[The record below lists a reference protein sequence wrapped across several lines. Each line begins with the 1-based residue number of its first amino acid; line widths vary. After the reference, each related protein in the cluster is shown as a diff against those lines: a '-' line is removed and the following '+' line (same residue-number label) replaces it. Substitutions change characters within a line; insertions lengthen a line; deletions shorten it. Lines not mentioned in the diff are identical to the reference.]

1 MAVKPT
7 LSKGTRD
14 YAPLEVVKRKYLFQ
28 LIEDIF
34 QKYGFQPLETPA
46 VENLSTLTGKYG
58 NEGDK
63 LLFHIRSN
71 RSLKESNPQIAEALK
86 DIQTGFIPDSSDR
99 GLRYD
104 LTVPMARFVAMNWEK
119 LPMPFKR
126 YQIQPVWRGD
136 RPQRGR
142 YQEFYQ
148 CDVDIVG
155 SNSLFNEVE
164 LIQIYEEVFTR
175 LGFQDFT
182 IRFNNRKVLNELA
195 KAWGF
200 ESVFSSVL
208 ISMDKI
214 DKIGISGFA
223 SELQEMEDLSST
235 TALDLVNL
243 LSADFSEQWNI
254 LDEVLGNSEG
264 WKEVNYLLQNVGLS
278 HAKFDISL
286 ARGLDYYTGTVF
298 EVVTHEVQMGSLGGG
313 GRYDNLT
320 EVFGLKN
327 MSGVGVSFG
336 AERILDCMEEL
347 NLFPTELTP
356 SKTKILFAAFDEET
370 FEQCCVFLSTFRK
383 MQVPSE
389 LYPEFGKLKK
399 AMKYADS
406 KQIPWVAILGDSE
419 LKENKISVK
428 NMISGEQNIISWS
441 ELFQLS

>member
-1 MAVKPT
+1 MAIKPT

-28 LIEDIF
+28 LIEEVF

-46 VENLSTLTGKYG
+46 VENLTTLTGKYG

-86 DIQTGFIPDSSDR
+86 DIPTGFIPESSDR

-182 IRFNNRKVLNELA
+182 IRFNHRKVLNELA

-223 SELQEMEDLSST
+223 PELQEMEDLSST

-243 LSADFSEQWNI
+243 LSADVSEQWNI
-254 LDEVLGNSEG
+254 LNQVMGDCEG
-264 WKEVNYLLQNVGLS
+264 WKEVNYLIQKVGNT
-278 HAKFDISL
+278 HAQFDISL

-347 NLFPTELTP
+347 NLFPTQLTP
-356 SKTKILFAAFDEET
+356 SKTKLLFAAFDEET
-370 FEQCCVFLSTFRK
+370 FEQCSSLLFEMRK
-383 MQVPSE
+383 LQVPSE

-419 LKENKISVK
+419 LKEQKISVK
-428 NMISGEQNIISWS
+428 NMISGEQNIISWN

>member
-164 LIQIYEEVFTR
+164 LIQIYEEVFTH
-175 LGFQDFT
+175 LGFKDFT

-223 SELQEMEDLSST
+223 SELQEMEELSST

-243 LSADFSEQWNI
+243 LSSNYSEQWDI

-264 WKEVNYLLQNVGLS
+264 WKEVNYLLQNIALT

-347 NLFPTELTP
+347 KLFPRDLTP
-356 SKTKILFAAFDEET
+356 SKTKILFAAFDQET
-370 FEQCCVFLSTFRK
+370 FEQCCVFLTIFRM

>member
-14 YAPLEVVKRKYLFQ
+14 YAPLEVVKRKYLFK
-28 LIEDIF
+28 LIEEVF

-46 VENLSTLTGKYG
+46 VENLTTLTGKYG

-71 RSLKESNPQIAEALK
+71 RSLKETNPQIAEALK
-86 DIQTGFIPDSSDR
+86 DISTGFIPEASDR

-164 LIQIYEEVFTR
+164 LIQIYNEVFTR
-175 LGFQDFT
+175 LGFQNFT
-182 IRFNNRKVLNELA
+182 IRYNNRKVLNDLA

-223 SELQEMEDLSST
+223 SELQEIEGLSSS

-243 LSADFSEQWNI
+243 LSANTFEQWEI
-254 LDEVLGNSEG
+254 LEEVLGNSEG
-264 WKEVNYLLQNVGLS
+264 WNEVNYLNQNIILTQ
-278 HAKFDISL
+278 AKFDISL

-298 EVVTHEVQMGSLGGG
+298 EVVTNEVQMGSLGGG

-327 MSGVGVSFG
+327 MSGVGISFG

-347 NLFPTELTP
+347 ELFPSDLTP
-356 SKTKILFAAFDEET
+356 SKTKILFTAFDEET
-370 FEQCCVFLSTFRK
+370 FEQCRAFLLIFRN
-383 MQVPSE
+383 MEVPSE
-389 LYPEFGKLKK
+389 LYPEYGKLKK

-419 LKENKISVK
+419 LKQNKISVK
-428 NMISGEQNIISWS
+428 NMISGEQKIISWS

>member
-1 MAVKPT
+1 MAIKPT

-28 LIEDIF
+28 LIEEVF

-46 VENLSTLTGKYG
+46 VENLTTLTGKYG

-71 RSLKESNPQIAEALK
+71 RSLRESNPQIAEALK
-86 DIQTGFIPDSSDR
+86 NITTGFIPEASDR

-104 LTVPMARFVAMNWEK
+104 LTVPMARFVSMNWEK

-155 SNSLFNEVE
+155 SNSLFNDLE
-164 LIQIYEEVFTR
+164 LIHIYEEVFSK
-175 LGFQDFT
+175 LGFQEFG
-182 IRFNNRKVLNELA
+182 IRFNNRKVLNALA
-195 KAWGF
+195 KAWNF
-200 ESVFSSVL
+200 ESVFSRVL

-223 SELQEMEDLSST
+223 TELQEMEDLSSS
-235 TALDLVNL
+235 TAMDLVNL
-243 LSADFSEQWNI
+243 LSSDPTNQWDMLEAAI
-254 LDEVLGNSEG
+254 GSTDG
-264 WKEVNYLLQNVGLS
+264 WKEVVYLVEKVGNT
-278 HAKFDISL
+278 HAQFDVSL

-327 MSGVGVSFG
+327 MSGVGISFG

-347 NLFPTELTP
+347 DLFPSTLSP
-356 SKTKILFAAFDEET
+356 SKTKVLLTAFDEMT
-370 FEQCCVFLSTFRK
+370 FEQCANLLFQLRK
-383 MQVPSE
+383 LNVPSE
-389 LYPEFGKLKK
+389 LFPEFGKLKK

-406 KQIPWVAILGDSE
+406 KQIPWVALLGEDE
-419 LKENKISVK
+419 LTQQKVSLK
-428 NMISGEQNIISWS
+428 NMVTGEQKPISWD
-441 ELFQLS
+441 ELLKFL

>member
-1 MAVKPT
+1 
-7 LSKGTRD
+7 
-14 YAPLEVVKRKYLFQ
+14 
-28 LIEDIF
+28 
-34 QKYGFQPLETPA
+34 
-46 VENLSTLTGKYG
+46 
-58 NEGDK
+58 
-63 LLFHIRSN
+63 
-71 RSLKESNPQIAEALK
+71 
-86 DIQTGFIPDSSDR
+86 
-99 GLRYD
+99 
-104 LTVPMARFVAMNWEK
+104 MARFVAMNWEK

-182 IRFNNRKVLNELA
+182 IRFNHRKVLNELA

-243 LSADFSEQWNI
+243 LSADVSEQWNI
-254 LDEVLGNSEG
+254 LNQVMGDCEG
-264 WKEVNYLLQNVGLS
+264 WKEVNYLIHKVGNT
-278 HAKFDISL
+278 HAQFDISL

-347 NLFPTELTP
+347 NLFPTQLTP
-356 SKTKILFAAFDEET
+356 SKTKLLFAAFDEET
-370 FEQCCVFLSTFRK
+370 FEQCSSLLFEMRK
-383 MQVPSE
+383 LQVPSE

-419 LKENKISVK
+419 LKEQKISVK
-428 NMISGEQNIISWS
+428 NMISGEQNIISWN

>member
-28 LIEDIF
+28 LIEDVF

-71 RSLKESNPQIAEALK
+71 RSLKETNPQIAEALK
-86 DIQTGFIPDSSDR
+86 DIPTGFIPESSDR

-155 SNSLFNEVE
+155 SNSLFNELE
-164 LIQIYEEVFTR
+164 LIHIYEEVFTR
-175 LGFQDFT
+175 LGFQNFT
-182 IRFNNRKVLNELA
+182 IRFNNRKVLNDLA

-200 ESVFSSVL
+200 ESAFSSVL

-214 DKIGISGFA
+214 DKL
-223 SELQEMEDLSST
+223 ELPDLHP
-235 TALDLVNL
+235 NCKKWKIFL
-243 LSADFSEQWNI
+243 L
-254 LDEVLGNSEG
+254 LRL
-264 WKEVNYLLQNVGLS
+264 
-278 HAKFDISL
+278 
-286 ARGLDYYTGTVF
+286 
-298 EVVTHEVQMGSLGGG
+298 
-313 GRYDNLT
+313 
-320 EVFGLKN
+320 
-327 MSGVGVSFG
+327 
-336 AERILDCMEEL
+336 
-347 NLFPTELTP
+347 
-356 SKTKILFAAFDEET
+356 
-370 FEQCCVFLSTFRK
+370 
-383 MQVPSE
+383 
-389 LYPEFGKLKK
+389 
-399 AMKYADS
+399 
-406 KQIPWVAILGDSE
+406 
-419 LKENKISVK
+419 
-428 NMISGEQNIISWS
+428 
-441 ELFQLS
+441 